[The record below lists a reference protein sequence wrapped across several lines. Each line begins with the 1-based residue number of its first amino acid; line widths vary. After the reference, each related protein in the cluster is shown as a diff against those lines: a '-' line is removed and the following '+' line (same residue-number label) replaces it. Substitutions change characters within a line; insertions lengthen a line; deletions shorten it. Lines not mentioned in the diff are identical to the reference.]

1 MKTYTSRAIRNAIA
15 EARSVWRD
23 IQKESVKDEYLLL
36 WEMNPYIFNW
46 IKRNAYKNE
55 CMSII
60 RKDFASKVYEYKS
73 IIEGTDQGSSS
84 DAS

>member
-1 MKTYTSRAIRNAIA
+1 MKTYTSRAIRDAIT
-15 EARSVWRD
+15 EARCVWRD
-23 IQKESVKDEYLLL
+23 IQKENVKDEYLLL

-46 IKRNAYKNE
+46 IKRNAYKHE

-73 IIEGTDQGSSS
+73 IIERTDSQGPS
-84 DAS
+84 